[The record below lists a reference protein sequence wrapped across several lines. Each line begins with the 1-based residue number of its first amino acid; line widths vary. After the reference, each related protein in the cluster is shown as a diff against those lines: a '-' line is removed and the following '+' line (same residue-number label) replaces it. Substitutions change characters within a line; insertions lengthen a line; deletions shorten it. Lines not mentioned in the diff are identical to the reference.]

1 MRRSSTEPTVP
12 TATTAS
18 RLLWAAARHTPAT
31 TAVAIAAGVLAAAS
45 SLLTP
50 AALAAAVDSV
60 LAARAG
66 AGPSTAV
73 LLLLAVVATG
83 VASVAL
89 GALATTTGV
98 ARSTAWLRRRG
109 VAGLLGGGAS
119 GSPDIPAG
127 DATARLT
134 GIAAAAGRVPAMTVG
149 ALTALLVGVAAL
161 VALALVDMWTAVAVS
176 TLVPVGVLLA
186 RRFGRRTVDAF
197 THYQQT
203 QAAIVARL
211 TDALAG
217 RRTIRASG
225 TLEAEIARVLAP
237 LPALRAAGARF
248 WAQQRDLGWS
258 FALLAPVVRILV
270 LAVAGLGVAQGRLT
284 VGAAVAAVGYA
295 ELVLSGARAVDTVLE
310 IAQCRAA
317 AARLAAVVDRPSPGP
332 TPGPRRPGPASGP
345 GRARL
350 SGVTVRLGDRVV
362 LDDVNLLLV
371 PGGCTAVVGASGSGK
386 TVLVGLL
393 GGLYR
398 PDEGVV
404 LVDGRPITEL
414 DAATLR
420 RTVAYAFERPALPG
434 ATLAEAIGYG
444 RPDADDRTIADAARA
459 ARADRFVHMLPLG
472 YGTPP
477 GGAPLSGG
485 ELQRLGLARAVA
497 QDARITVVDDATA
510 SLDSATEAEVEQ
522 ALATVLRGRTRVIVT
537 RKAATAAAADRVV
550 WLHEGRIR
558 GYAPHAELWA
568 DPEYRALFVP
578 AGAAIPVTS

>member
-1 MRRSSTEPTVP
+1 MRRTSPEP
-12 TATTAS
+12 TAS

-31 TAVAIAAGVLAAAS
+31 TAGAVAAGVLAAAS
-45 SLLTP
+45 SLLAP

-60 LAARAG
+60 LAPRPG
-66 AGPSTAV
+66 ATPSTAV
-73 LLLLAVVATG
+73 LLLLGVVATG
-83 VASVAL
+83 VAAAAL

-109 VAGLLGGGAS
+109 VAGLLGGRPS
-119 GSPDIPAG
+119 GPTEVPAG

-149 ALTALLVGVAAL
+149 VLTALLVGVAAL
-161 VALALVDMWTAVAVS
+161 VALALVDVWTALAVLA
-176 TLVPVGVLLA
+176 LVPAGVLLA
-186 RRFGRRTVDAF
+186 RRFARRTVAAF
-197 THYQQT
+197 TDYQQA
-203 QAAIVARL
+203 QATLVSRL

-225 TLEAEIARVLAP
+225 TVEAEIGRVLAP
-237 LPALRAAGARF
+237 LPTLRAAGARF

-258 FALLAPVVRILV
+258 FALLAPVLRIVV
-270 LAVAGLGVAQGRLT
+270 LAVAGLGVTGGRLT
-284 VGAAVAAVGYA
+284 VGEAVAAVGYA

-310 IAQCRAA
+310 IAQSRAA
-317 AARLAAVVDRPSPGP
+317 AARLAAIVDRPVPGP
-332 TPGPRRPGPASGP
+332 PPGPRRPGPAGGP

-350 SGVTVRLGDRVV
+350 SGVTVRLGGRTV

-371 PGGCTAVVGASGSGK
+371 PGRCTAVVGASGSGK

-398 PDEGVV
+398 ADEGVV
-404 LVDGRPITEL
+404 LVDGRRTADL

-444 RPDADDRTIADAARA
+444 RPDADDRTITDAARA
-459 ARADRFVHMLPLG
+459 AHADRFVRMLPLG
-472 YGTPP
+472 YHTPP
-477 GGAPLSGG
+477 AAAPLSGG

-497 QDARITVVDDATA
+497 QDARITVLDDATA

-522 ALATVLRGRTRVIVT
+522 ALATVLRGRTRLIVT
-537 RKAATAAAADRVV
+537 RKAATAAAADRVA

-558 GYAPHAELWA
+558 AYAPHAELWA

-578 AGAAIPVTS
+578 AGAVPAAVQVTP

>member
-1 MRRSSTEPTVP
+1 MRRSSTEPTDP
-12 TATTAS
+12 TAS
-18 RLLWAAARHTPAT
+18 RLLWSAARHTAAT
-31 TAVAIAAGVLAAAS
+31 TAGAAAAAVLAATS
-45 SLLTP
+45 SLLAP

-60 LAARAG
+60 LAPRAG

-73 LLLLAVVATG
+73 LLLLGVVATG
-83 VASVAL
+83 VSAAAL

-98 ARSTAWLRRRG
+98 ARNTAWLRRRG
-109 VAGLLGGGAS
+109 VAGLLGRGSS
-119 GSPDIPAG
+119 GPADVPAG

-134 GIAAAAGRVPAMTVG
+134 GVAAAAGRVPTMTVG
-149 ALTALLVGVAAL
+149 VLTGMLVGVAA
-161 VALALVDMWTAVAVS
+161 VIALALVDVWTAVAVL

-186 RRFGRRTVDAF
+186 RRFARRTVGAF
-197 THYQQT
+197 TDYQQA
-203 QAAIVARL
+203 QAAVAARL

-225 TLEAEIARVLAP
+225 TVDAEITRVLAP

-258 FALLAPVVRILV
+258 FALLTPVLRIMV
-270 LAVAGLGVAQGRLT
+270 LAVAGFGVSQERMT
-284 VGAAVAAVGYA
+284 VGAAVAAVGYT

-317 AARLAAVVDRPSPGP
+317 AARLAAIVDRSAPGP
-332 TPGPRRPGPASGP
+332 APGPRRPGPATGP

-350 SGVTVRLGDRVV
+350 SGVTVRLGGRTV

-386 TVLVGLL
+386 TVLVGLF

-404 LVDGRPITEL
+404 LVDGRPTTDL
-414 DAATLR
+414 DDATLR

-459 ARADRFVHMLPLG
+459 ARADRFVDMLPLG
-472 YGTPP
+472 YRTPP
-477 GGAPLSGG
+477 AGAPLSGG

-537 RKAATAAAADRVV
+537 RKAVTAAEAHRVA

-558 GYAPHAELWA
+558 AYAPHTELWA
-568 DPEYRALFVP
+568 DPEYRALFV
-578 AGAAIPVTS
+578 AVGAAVPVTS